1 MAVWAAI
8 RTTIRRSEQSPRAHG
23 DALRRTE
30 QRLQTVV
37 QGSHG
42 VIYIA
47 EPGID
52 GRWIYVSPQIERIL
66 GFTRDEWMADPGLWA
81 KQIHPDDR
89 EAVFAE
95 EQGTFPLTPGRRD
108 ESEYRMLTRSGECR
122 WMRDAATIV
131 AMEDG
136 TLVWSGVLTD
146 VTEQHRT
153 LERLEAS
160 EVRFRTVIET
170 ASDAFVSVDERGLI
184 VEWNRKA
191 EELFGW
197 SREEAIGLPLTD
209 TIIPEQYRPS
219 HKRAFDEYLRT
230 GYGAVLGRTVEL
242 SALTRDGREF
252 PIELSIWASPI
263 QGELRINGFVRDIT
277 ERKALEAV
285 THQAF
290 HDPLTDLPNRVLF
303 TDRVEQALSRVAA
316 EGRETIAVLILDLDD
331 FKTVNDTLGH
341 VAGDQLLIE
350 VANRLRSGIRP
361 SDTLAR
367 LSGDEF
373 AILLERLD
381 TVEDARGVARR
392 VKAALEDPVV
402 IEDMEI
408 FVRASVGIAVPTG
421 ATTSSEALVSD
432 ADVALYAAKS
442 RGKDSSEVF
451 EPAMREAVVTRLEL
465 KADLRRAVERDEFV
479 LHFQPCVRLSDF
491 AIVGVEALI
500 RWKHRARGLLA
511 PHDFIPLAEETGLIV
526 PVGRWA
532 LAHACATAGGWLTR
546 VPDAGPISLRVNLSP
561 RELLEPQFVA
571 DVAEIVATHG
581 LAPEQ
586 LVLEMTENSL
596 VEESD
601 HVLARLGELRR
612 LGIRLALDDFGT
624 GYSSLR
630 YLQRFPLDILK
641 IDRSFVSGLGRST
654 DDGAMAS
661 AIVQLAHNL
670 RMETI
675 AEGVE
680 HPEQVTALKRLGCAH
695 AQGYHFSPPVTAA
708 EMEELLRG
716 QAAARRSHRRLKL
729 A

>member
-8 RTTIRRSEQSPRAHG
+8 RRTIGRSEPSRRTHG
-23 DALRRTE
+23 DALHRAE

-42 VIYIA
+42 IIYIA
-47 EPGID
+47 EPEID

-66 GFTRDEWMADPGLWA
+66 GFTRDEWMADPELWA

-89 EAVFAE
+89 EAVLAE

-131 AMEDG
+131 ATEDG
-136 TLVWSGVLTD
+136 KLVWSGVLTD

-153 LERLEAS
+153 LEQLEAS

-170 ASDAFVSVDERGLI
+170 ASDAFVSIDERGVI

-197 SREEAIGLPLTD
+197 NREEAIGLSLTD
-209 TIIPEQYRPS
+209 TVIPEQYRPS
-219 HKRAFDEYLRT
+219 HERAFEQYVRT
-230 GYGAVLGRTVEL
+230 GYGSLLGRTVEL

-252 PIELSIWASPI
+252 PIELSVWASPI
-263 QGELRINGFVRDIT
+263 QGELRVHGFLRDIT
-277 ERKALEAV
+277 ESKALEAV

-303 TDRVEQALSRVAA
+303 TDRVEQALSRAA
-316 EGRETIAVLILDLDD
+316 TGHETIAVLILDLDD

-373 AILLERLD
+373 AILLEHLD
-381 TVEDARGVARR
+381 NVEVARAVARR
-392 VKAALEDPVV
+392 VKGALEDPVV

-408 FVRASVGIAVPTG
+408 FVRASVGIAIPTG
-421 ATTSSEALVSD
+421 AVTGSVGVISD
-432 ADVALYAAKS
+432 ADVALYVAKS
-442 RGKDSSEVF
+442 RGKDSFEVF

-465 KADLRRAVERDEFV
+465 KADLRRALERDEFV
-479 LHFQPCVRLSDF
+479 LHFQPCVRLSDS

-500 RWKHRARGLLA
+500 RWKHRGRGLL
-511 PHDFIPLAEETGLIV
+511 PPRDFIPLAEETGLIV

-532 LAHACATAGGWLTR
+532 LVHACATASEWLRR
-546 VPDAGPISLRVNLSP
+546 VPEAGPISLRVNLSP
-561 RELLEPQFVA
+561 RQLQDPQFAA
-571 DVAEIVATHG
+571 DVGEILATHG
-581 LAPEQ
+581 LPPEQ
-586 LVLEMTENSL
+586 LVLELTESSL
-596 VEESD
+596 VED
-601 HVLARLGELRR
+601 PDDVLARLGELRR
-612 LGIRLALDDFGT
+612 VGIRLALDDFGT
-624 GYSSLR
+624 GYSSLS
-630 YLQRFPLDILK
+630 YLQRFPIDILK
-641 IDRSFVSGLGRST
+641 VDRSFVSELGRGT
-654 DDGAMAS
+654 DEGVMAT

-670 RMETI
+670 GMETI

-680 HPEQVTALKRLGCAH
+680 RPEQVTALQRLNCAH
-695 AQGYHFSPPVTAA
+695 GQGYHFSPPITAP
-708 EMEELLRG
+708 EMEELLRD
-716 QAAARRSHRRLKL
+716 QAAARRSERRLRL